1 MTTIAQ
7 TLLDIE
13 NLQQDIDGYLSRG
26 EIQHSH
32 FIDGMV
38 NVTQAYH
45 FDLLAHSILA
55 TAKTKLAS
63 GSDVLVSNYY
73 ALLDQADIHEGYIRF
88 LNIGGL
94 FTVWSLFEN
103 FIKKTHENMF
113 EGLKLENIKDAYKD
127 VLHGKKVDR
136 HDIGRMIGEFNVIR
150 FIRHVLYQDG
160 VYLNPKTRTFVLGQ
174 ETYTLKKNEP
184 IKPIRLMTVIDV
196 IWRHY
201 LTIVLN

>member
-26 EIQHSH
+26 ELQRTH
-32 FIDGMV
+32 FITGMV
-38 NVTQAYH
+38 NLTQAYH

-55 TAKTKLAS
+55 TAKTKLGA
-63 GSDVLVSNYY
+63 GSDVLISNYY
-73 ALLDQADIHEGYIRF
+73 ALSDQTDIHEEYIRL

-103 FIKKTHENMF
+103 FIKNTYDDMFDGLTVENV
-113 EGLKLENIKDAYKD
+113 KDAYKD
-127 VLHGKKVDR
+127 ILHGKKVDR
-136 HDIGRMIGEFNVIR
+136 RDVGRMVGEFNVIR
-150 FIRHVLYQDG
+150 FIRNVLYKDS

-174 ETYTLKKNEP
+174 ETYTLEKGKP
-184 IKPIRLMTVIDV
+184 IKPIRLMTVINV

-201 LTIVLN
+201 VTIILN

>member
-26 EIQHSH
+26 EVQHSH

-55 TAKTKLAS
+55 TVKSKLTPS
-63 GSDVLVSNYY
+63 PDVLVENYFS
-73 ALLDQADIHEGYIRF
+73 LSGQANVHEEYIRL

-94 FTVWSLFEN
+94 FTVWGLFEN
-103 FIKKTHENMF
+103 FIKKTYGNMF
-113 EGLKLENIKDAYKD
+113 EGLETENIKNAYKNI
-127 VLHGKKVDR
+127 LYAKKVD
-136 HDIGRMIGEFNVIR
+136 HDKIGRMIGEFNVIR
-150 FIRHVLYQDG
+150 FIRQVLCHDG
-160 VYLNPKTRTFVLGQ
+160 VYLNPKTRTFALGQ
-174 ETYTLKKNEP
+174 ETYTLQKGEP
-184 IKPIRLMTVIDV
+184 IKPIRLMTVINV

>member
-13 NLQQDIDGYLSRG
+13 NLQQDIDRYLRRG
-26 EIQHSH
+26 DIQRTH

-55 TAKTKLAS
+55 TAKTKLAVC
-63 GSDVLVSNYY
+63 SDVLVSNYY
-73 ALLDQADIHEGYIRF
+73 ALSDQVDIHEEYIRL

-94 FTVWSLFEN
+94 FTVWSHFKN
-103 FIKKTHENMF
+103 FIKKTYDDMF
-113 EGLKLENIKDAYKD
+113 EGLALDNIKDAYKD
-127 VLHGKKVDR
+127 ILHGKNVDH
-136 HDIGRMIGEFNVIR
+136 HDVGRMIGEFNVIR
-150 FIRHVLYQDG
+150 FIRNVLYRDG
-160 VYLNPKTRTFVLGQ
+160 VYLNPKTRSFVLGQ
-174 ETYTLKKNEP
+174 ETYTLKKGEP
-184 IKPIRLMTVIDV
+184 IKPIRLMTVINV

-201 LTIVLN
+201 VTIVLN